1 MNTSVDKLFLI
12 AAGGTGMRCLESFI
26 HLCAMGMFDGK
37 EIEVLSLDT
46 DQANGNKSRVSNL
59 VNTYNKIKNDGN
71 PNSNT
76 FFSAKINFHEFF
88 TDYNSEAGFGN
99 FHQITKTPRVSGK
112 NLDENQMLADLF
124 MENSVQV
131 FDLSHGYRAQTHL
144 GSYLMYHAFIDTAH
158 KVLKGDNT
166 MEHEDALNN
175 FCEKLRG
182 ATEGARVF
190 IFGSLFGGTGASSL
204 PILPKA
210 IEDFITITGQ
220 GKTSLPDNVKF
231 GSTLL
236 TEYFKFNTPK
246 ENQKS
251 EEQDAVIADS
261 RFFTLNSQASLQYYQ
276 NDPTIKKRFKKMYH
290 IGWPID
296 PIQFSDENEKLVK
309 TGGPTQKNDCHI
321 VELISAAAAFDFFQ
335 SENIDNDEL
344 RWFYKTF
351 EVDNN
356 KLEISFNDLVGDG
369 ENGKKFARHFCA
381 LVQLMHLVLTQY
393 EGSIGNNGV
402 QTIIKNTQTN
412 FTDYDNLDS
421 NYTNHLNEYFREY
434 FGYAIENK
442 VFEGKWLYQIYKSL
456 QGGALIFNHN
466 IFSNDLSELEDIDFG
481 KMWSEKNESYNWH
494 KSLLQKFGKIGPSK
508 FLEHFKDLDEVQK
521 EFKNQ
526 DLVMPSEKF
535 LAQLFNTFNS
545 LNKITN
551 I

>member
-59 VNTYNKIKNDGN
+59 VNTYNKIKNNGN

-99 FHQITKTPRVSGK
+99 FHQITKTSPNDK
-112 NLDENQMLADLF
+112 LDENKMLADLF
-124 MENSVQV
+124 MESSVQV

-158 KVLKGDNT
+158 KIVKGDNIKP
-166 MEHEDALNN
+166 HENALNG

-182 ATEGARVF
+182 ATEGGRVF

-210 IEDFITITGQ
+210 IEDFINITSQ
-220 GKTSLPDNVKF
+220 GKTSLPEKVKF

-236 TEYFKFNTPK
+236 TEYFKFNSPG

-251 EEQDAVIADS
+251 KDQDAVIADS

-276 NDPTIKKRFKKMYH
+276 NDPTIKKCFKKMYH

-296 PIQFSDENEKLVK
+296 QIDFSKDGEKLVD
-309 TGGPTQKNDCHI
+309 TGGRTQKNDCHI

-335 SENIDNDEL
+335 SKSIDNDEL
-344 RWFYKTF
+344 SVLYKTF
-351 EVDNN
+351 EVVDNN

-369 ENGKKFARHFCA
+369 ENGKKFASHFCA

-434 FGYAIENK
+434 FGYVIENK

-466 IFSNDLSELEDIDFG
+466 IFSNDLSELEDIDYG
-481 KMWSEKNESYNWH
+481 KMWSEKNDSYNWE
-494 KSLLQKFGKIGPSK
+494 KKLIGKRSK
-508 FLEHFKDLDEVQK
+508 VFLEHYKNLDEVQK

>member
-12 AAGGTGMRCLESFI
+12 AVGGTGMRCLESFI

-46 DQANGNKSRVSNL
+46 DQANGNKSRVKNL
-59 VNTYNKIKNDGN
+59 VTTYNAIKNGGN

-76 FFSAKINFHEFF
+76 FFSAKINFHEFY
-88 TDYNSEAGFGN
+88 TDYNSVAGFGN
-99 FHQITKTPRVSGK
+99 FHQITKTSTSPNV
-112 NLDENQMLADLF
+112 LDDNKMLADLF
-124 MENSVQV
+124 MESSVQV
-131 FDLSHGYRAQTHL
+131 FDLTHGYRAQTHL
-144 GSYLMYHAFIDTAH
+144 GSYLMYHAFIETAH
-158 KVLKGDNT
+158 KIVKGDNIKD
-166 MEHEDALNN
+166 HENYLNQ

-182 ATEGARVF
+182 ATEGGRVF

-210 IEDFITITGQ
+210 IEDFISITGQ
-220 GKTSLPDNVKF
+220 GKTSLPEKVKF

-236 TEYFKFNTPK
+236 TEYFKFKNPDDKQRSTD
-246 ENQKS
+246 E
-251 EEQDAVIADS
+251 DAVIADS

-276 NDPTIKKRFKKMYH
+276 NDPTIKKCFKKMYH
-290 IGWPID
+290 IGWPIE
-296 PIQFSDENEKLVK
+296 PINFSKDDEKLVK

-335 SENIDNDEL
+335 SESIDNDEL
-344 RWFYKTF
+344 SVLYKTF
-351 EVDNN
+351 EVVDNN

-369 ENGKKFARHFCA
+369 ENGKKFASHFCA